1 MIVFQSTISKFEV
14 LTPCG
19 KVTISQKW
27 VKLSKLVFQLPMLVE
42 RQKSKVKENWYFE
55 VKYSFMKPLS
65 QNFEVLTQSNLVN
78 VINPKLAR
86 KRTQTRISCTNV
98 DRKIKI
104 KNKRNSEVQYS
115 FMKLIFRNFE
125 ILAPCCDVI
134 ILKLGQIG
142 SLFTQNMQI
151 WGFLT
156 QF

>member
-1 MIVFQSTISKFEV
+1 MGQIIQIGISFTNVDRK
-14 LTPCG
+14 T
-19 KVTISQKW
+19 KI
-27 VKLSKLVFQLPMLVE
+27 
-42 RQKSKVKENWYFE
+42 KSKRRSFE

-104 KNKRNSEVQYS
+104 KNKKNSKVRYS
-115 FMKLIFRNFE
+115 FMKLFSRNLE
-125 ILAPCCDVI
+125 ILAPCFDVI

-142 SLFTQNMQI
+142 SLFTQDMQI
-151 WGFLT
+151 WSFLT

>member
-1 MIVFQSTISKFEV
+1 MGQIIQIGISFTNVDRK
-14 LTPCG
+14 T
-19 KVTISQKW
+19 KI
-27 VKLSKLVFQLPMLVE
+27 
-42 RQKSKVKENWYFE
+42 KSKRRSFE
-55 VKYSFMKPLS
+55 MKYSFMKPLS

-104 KNKRNSEVQYS
+104 KNKKNSKVRYS
-115 FMKLIFRNFE
+115 FMKLFSRNLE
-125 ILAPCCDVI
+125 ILAPCFDVI

-142 SLFTQNMQI
+142 SLFTQDMQI
-151 WGFLT
+151 WSFLT